1 MGKLLYSVIELL
13 SIVFAVRWKISIPP
27 PKAHPLQQ
35 TGQGL
40 TAWGQ
45 LPLVSNAGEGLPHV
59 CTGDS
64 ISSLGNRPTTNTTPL
79 IGIWE
84 AHFAYCRLVL
94 PAERHVHF
102 SLHVAPNRLE
112 PPVESLSPAAF
123 HHGIIRHSRRGCDPG
138 EGTYIPTYIA
148 RRSKF
153 VWLVGSVPSYYGT
166 LTCLSCLLQPD
177 LRCSPAHHP
186 RDSQRFPPSRPPQG
200 HGR

>member
-1 MGKLLYSVIELL
+1 MLGQSRKPHQGRRTQIAHSCAALYFLGGDRGETPLQCNRVAFHCLCRPLENQH
-13 SIVFAVRWKISIPP
+13 PP

-35 TGQGL
+35 MGQGL

-45 LPLVSNAGEGLPHV
+45 LPLVPNTGEGLPHV
-59 CTGDS
+59 CTDDS

-84 AHFAYCRLVL
+84 AHLAYCRLVL

-102 SLHVAPNRLE
+102 SLHVAPSRLE

-138 EGTYIPTYIA
+138 E
-148 RRSKF
+148 
-153 VWLVGSVPSYYGT
+153 
-166 LTCLSCLLQPD
+166 D